1 MFTTLLLVTLIIAAV
16 TSAICAV
23 LFAKPV
29 SKILVR
35 LITEELAPT
44 WKRYI
49 TFAIYVVGIS
59 GGVRIWE
66 MEKYIT
72 PDKDDKLLIL
82 TSDRWTIEV
91 YKTIVGSLQSIA
103 WMLLIFFLFALL
115 GYVIIRG
122 FEAKRNSSI

>member
-1 MFTTLLLVTLIIAAV
+1 MFMTLLLVVFVIAVTTSTIAAV
-16 TSAICAV
+16 
-23 LFAKPV
+23 LFSKPV

-44 WKRYI
+44 WKRYS

-72 PDKDDKLLIL
+72 PDKEGKLLIL
-82 TSDRWTIEV
+82 TSDRWIIEI
-91 YKTIVGSLQSIA
+91 YKTIVDSLQSIA
-103 WMLLIFFLFALL
+103 WMLLVYFLFALV
-115 GYVIIRG
+115 GYVILRG
-122 FEAKRNSSI
+122 FEVKRNTNS

>member
-1 MFTTLLLVTLIIAAV
+1 MFTTLLLVILGIATI
-16 TSAICAV
+16 TSAICAI

-49 TFAIYVVGIS
+49 TFAVYVVGIS

-72 PDKDDKLLIL
+72 PDNDGKLLLL
-82 TSDRWTIEV
+82 TNDRWTIEV

-103 WMLLIFFLFALL
+103 WMLLIFFLFALI
-115 GYVIIRG
+115 GYVVIRG
-122 FEAKRNSSI
+122 FEYKRNSAA

>member
-1 MFTTLLLVTLIIAAV
+1 MFMQLLILLFVISLI
-16 TSAICAV
+16 TSALCAY
-23 LFAKPV
+23 LFSKPV
-29 SKILVR
+29 SRILVR

-44 WKRYI
+44 WQRYI

-72 PDKDDKLLIL
+72 PDKDGKLTVL
-82 TSDRWTIEV
+82 TDDRWVIEI
-91 YKTIVGSLQSIA
+91 YKTIIDSLVSVA
-103 WMLLIFFLFALL
+103 WMLLIFFLFALI

-122 FEAKRNSSI
+122 FEAKKGAN